1 MTTSISTL
9 PRLSPRLLGLTVPP
23 LRTSG
28 APPDIAPKLAAAI
41 DNERQAQRFAV
52 SQHRALLKEAAASSV
67 ELMHVAKRHRAV
79 SVRAEWDEQT
89 GKAVTKNLNLELAD
103 VSAASVDDVNSL
115 SVILNTA
122 LCHLYP
128 EARTQTSFFLL
139 FKEMDH
145 DGSGLVS
152 YHELLRLIRKVLRV
166 SKEKISDHSLQSVW
180 RWLDEDS
187 SGMISA
193 GEFNRLMRQGWT
205 EGFVA
210 EYNRLQQR
218 GLRAL
223 PWTRGSSILLPE
235 PPWAA
240 HDRASV
246 HAHRS
251 HEVKLVCKAAAQ
263 RTRALHESARH
274 FERQKNAWS
283 TRLERTLSLPSSL
296 SDQHRASTA
305 VTTAGRAG
313 SGLVRPSTSMA
324 SLPARKGSGDGGG
337 VGASMSTPHLH

>member
-1 MTTSISTL
+1 MTTSISAL

-28 APPDIAPKLAAAI
+28 APPDIAPKLATAI

-79 SVRAEWDEQT
+79 SVRAEWDDQT
-89 GKAVTKNLNLELAD
+89 GKAVTKNLNLEMAD
-103 VSAASVDDVNSL
+103 VSPASVDEVDSL
-115 SVILNTA
+115 SVILNRA

-166 SKEKISDHSLQSVW
+166 SKEKISNHSLQSVW

-205 EGFVA
+205 QGFVA
-210 EYNRLQQR
+210 EYNRLQQK

-223 PWTRGSSILLPE
+223 PWTR
-235 PPWAA
+235 
-240 HDRASV
+240 
-246 HAHRS
+246 
-251 HEVKLVCKAAAQ
+251 
-263 RTRALHESARH
+263 
-274 FERQKNAWS
+274 
-283 TRLERTLSLPSSL
+283 
-296 SDQHRASTA
+296 
-305 VTTAGRAG
+305 
-313 SGLVRPSTSMA
+313 
-324 SLPARKGSGDGGG
+324 
-337 VGASMSTPHLH
+337 